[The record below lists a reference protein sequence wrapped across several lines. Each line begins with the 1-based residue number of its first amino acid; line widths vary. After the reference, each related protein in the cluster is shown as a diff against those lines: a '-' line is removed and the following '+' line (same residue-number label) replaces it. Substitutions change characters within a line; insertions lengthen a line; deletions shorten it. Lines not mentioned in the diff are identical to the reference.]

1 MSNPTTLI
9 LYHSATGSTEQ
20 LAQAIYAGAAQI
32 DSAAL
37 IALNGTD
44 IVAGRYVNEGV
55 LQQVDQAKAIVFG
68 TPTYMG
74 GATAQFKA
82 FADAT
87 SERWCDQLWADKLA
101 AGFTIGANLNGDQLN
116 TLSYLSIFAAQ
127 HGMLWCGLDLAG
139 GYDGEGRNRLGC
151 QLGLSA
157 QSSDGQIHEADH
169 KTAVYLGQ
177 RVAKLAQRFK

>member
-1 MSNPTTLI
+1 MAAPSILI

-20 LAQAIYAGAAQI
+20 LAKAIYTGVSEI

-37 IALNGTD
+37 IALKGDD
-44 IVAGRYVNEGV
+44 IIAGRYVNESV
-55 LQQVDQAKAIVFG
+55 LLQVDTAKAIIFG
-68 TPTYMG
+68 SPTYMG
-74 GATAQFKA
+74 GVSAQFKA

-87 SERWCDQLWADKLA
+87 SERWCEQRWANKIA
-101 AGFTIGANLNGDQLN
+101 AGFTIGANLNGDQLS
-116 TLSYLSIFAAQ
+116 TMSYLSIFAAQ

-139 GYDGEGRNRLGC
+139 GYDAEGRNRLGC

-157 QSSDGQIHEADH
+157 HSSDGHIHDADQQ
-169 KTAVYLGQ
+169 TAFYLGQ

>member
-1 MSNPTTLI
+1 MAAATTLI
-9 LYHSATGSTEQ
+9 IYHSATGSTEQ
-20 LAQAIYAGAAQI
+20 LAKAIYAGAVQI

-37 IALNGTD
+37 IALDPAD
-44 IVAGRYVNEGV
+44 IIAGRYVNEGV
-55 LQQVDQAKAIVFG
+55 LQQADQARAIIFG

-87 SERWCDQLWADKLA
+87 SERWSTQRWADKLA

-139 GYDGEGRNRLGC
+139 GYDAEGRNRLGC

-157 QSSDGQIHEADH
+157 QSNDGQIHEADH

-177 RVAKLAQRFK
+177 RVAKLAQRFR